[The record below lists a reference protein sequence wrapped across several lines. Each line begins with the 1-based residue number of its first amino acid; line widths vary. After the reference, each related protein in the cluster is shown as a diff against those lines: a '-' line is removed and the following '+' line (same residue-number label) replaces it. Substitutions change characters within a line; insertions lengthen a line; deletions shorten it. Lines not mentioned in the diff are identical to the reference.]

1 MYKPWEMTVRGS
13 CHCGDVRLEV
23 PSKPEWVGSCNCSLC
38 RKLNWLVAYYPPEEV
53 RVTGKTQAY
62 VWGDKMIGIHHCPR
76 CGCLTHWATLGE
88 DFGRMGI
95 NARLLDD
102 FNTDEVETRFF
113 DNADK

>member
-1 MYKPWEMTVRGS
+1 MTVRGS
-13 CHCGDVRLEV
+13 CHCGGVRLEV
-23 PSKPEWVGSCNCSLC
+23 PAKPDWVGSCNCSLC
-38 RKLNWLVAYYPPEEV
+38 RKLNWLVAYYVPEEV

-88 DFGRMGI
+88 DFGKMGV